1 MEVHRGEWRGME
13 VSGGRT
19 EGEWRLMA
27 DSSGVCTHLYG
38 FFGVDDP
45 VSVDVQGSKTLTNLG
60 NLQVDR

>member
-1 MEVHRGEWRGME
+1 M
-13 VSGGRT
+13 SGGRT
-19 EGEWRLMA
+19 EGEWRLMV